1 MKLST
6 LQVLLRRMAALAVLC
21 AVLTG
26 GARAEEPIVLR
37 FSHIVSANDPK
48 GIGAEL
54 FRKRV
59 EERLADKVQVQV
71 FPGGE
76 LFTDEQIFEAL
87 WFRDVHLAAPS
98 LSKFR
103 NLTKRLQVFDLPFL
117 FEDVEAVHRFQDSE
131 TGQHLLNA
139 AIDKGIKGLAYW
151 DNGMRVLSAPQP
163 LRRPEDA
170 AGLKFRIE
178 PSAVIEAQY
187 ETLDALPVRL
197 PFGRVYDALSS
208 GLVDAQEN
216 SWSNSY
222 SQKFHRFTKN
232 FTETDHSFLGYMVI
246 VNVLFWES
254 LPPDIRTE
262 LEKILAE
269 VSVEVRRIAQEKAQS
284 SRQAVIADG
293 AQVLELSPAEREAWI
308 NTLKPVWQQF
318 EADIGKEVIDAA
330 VAAGRK

>member
-1 MKLST
+1 MKLSM
-6 LQVLLRRMAALAVLC
+6 LPVLLRRMAALAVLGT
-21 AVLTG
+21 VLTG
-26 GARAEEPIVLR
+26 AWAEEPIVLR
-37 FSHIVSANDPK
+37 FSHIVSATDPK

-59 EERLADKVQVQV
+59 EERLANKVRVEV

-103 NLTKRLQVFDLPFL
+103 NLTQRLQVFDLPFL

-131 TGQHLLNA
+131 TGQQLLNA

-151 DNGMRVLSAPQP
+151 DNGMRVLSAPRS
-163 LRRPEDA
+163 LRSPEDA

-178 PSAVIEAQY
+178 SSAVIEAQY
-187 ETLDALPVRL
+187 EILDALPVRL

-222 SQKFHRFTKN
+222 SQQFHRFNKD
-232 FTETDHSFLGYMVI
+232 FTETNHSFLGYMVI

-284 SRQAVIADG
+284 SRQAIVAEG
-293 AQVLELSPAEREAWI
+293 AQVLELGPAEREAWI

-318 EADIGKEVIDAA
+318 EAEIGKEVIDAA